1 MTSSTPSGPVARPS
15 LLKRLLS
22 AQESGLIFVIL
33 LLGLALTFFGG
44 TKPAQV
50 KFALPQDA
58 VVSSEGG
65 TLAIT
70 FPSGAAAGTDF
81 ASTLGASL
89 PASAES
95 ANLKIIVGGQ
105 TTGLS
110 SARTPRVLDGPPREL
125 MVSREESKFLN
136 TENLILL
143 ATQASFI
150 AVMAV
155 GMTAVIVLGGID
167 LSVGSIYGLAAV
179 IGAGALQTLQRK
191 YLGLDVDAMVPSEG
205 GAPLWLSLP
214 IGVGVCMLVGA
225 ACGAF
230 SGSLIVGL
238 RVHPFI
244 ITLGMMAVLSGIV
257 FVRTQ
262 GQSITGFP
270 ESFTKGFMKLQTG
283 NVYPIPMIIM
293 VVIMLAGMFALS
305 RLVIGRRVF
314 AIGGNETAA
323 YYAGIPVGR
332 VKIIVFTCCGA
343 LAGLSA
349 AMYLGY
355 YGAAAPGAG
364 QGYELSVIAAAVIG
378 GASLSGGKGSAFGAV
393 LGALLVQMIN
403 NGMLVLEID
412 QAYTQ
417 IVMGAA
423 IVAAVVLD
431 QTKARFTKVGR

>member
-1 MTSSTPSGPVARPS
+1 MTPTPPSPPARGGFF
-15 LLKRLLS
+15 KRLAS
-22 AQESGLIFVIL
+22 AQESGLILVIAL
-33 LLGLALTFFGG
+33 MALALTVFGG
-44 TKPAQV
+44 SKPGSVQRV
-50 KFALPQDA
+50 ELPAAA
-58 VVSSEGG
+58 VVSVEEGVTVVRVSDAATVDRLREAASDAG
-65 TLAIT
+65 SG
-70 FPSGAAAGTDF
+70 PSNVRVVSGEGAA
-81 ASTLGASL
+81 
-89 PASAES
+89 PI
-95 ANLKIIVGGQ
+95 NL
-105 TTGLS
+105 L
-110 SARTPRVLDGPPREL
+110 SARNPRVLDGPPRTIL
-125 MVSREESKFLN
+125 LARSESKFLN

-179 IGAGALQTLQRK
+179 VGAFALNNVQRVS
-191 YLGLDVDAMVPSEG
+191 LGMEPGSMVPSEG
-205 GAPLWLSLP
+205 GASGLVAILV
-214 IGVGVCMLVGA
+214 GVGVCTLVGA

-257 FVRTQ
+257 FVLTK

-270 ESFTKGFMKLQTG
+270 ESFTKGFMKLPAG
-283 NVYPIPMIIM
+283 NVYPMPLIIM
-293 VVIMLAGMFALS
+293 VLTMLAGMFVLS
-305 RLVIGRRVF
+305 RTVIGRRIF

-332 VKIIVFTCCGA
+332 VKIIVYTVCGA

-349 AMYLGY
+349 AMYIGY

-393 LGALLVQMIN
+393 LGALLVQMIA

-412 QAYTQ
+412 QSYTQ

-423 IVAAVVLD
+423 IVLAVVLD
-431 QTKARFTKVGR
+431 QAKSRLTPKGR